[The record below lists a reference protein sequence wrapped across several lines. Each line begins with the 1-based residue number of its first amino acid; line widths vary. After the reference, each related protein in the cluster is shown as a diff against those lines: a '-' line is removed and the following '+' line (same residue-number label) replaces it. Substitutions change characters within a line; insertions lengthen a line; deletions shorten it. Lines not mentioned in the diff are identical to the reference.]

1 MTRLLRARWLASRYK
16 AADALI
22 FGKDNGEGDDYR
34 RAGETFR
41 AAVEGAGLAGRGR
54 LTAWWG
60 SGRRTSGCGRCRRP
74 RRGRGVGRSLL
85 ARSACVSVEE
95 GSARRR
101 YTRIRLAGRRTRYR
115 PALIGA
121 VRRRQAL
128 ALRGLRR
135 CLALLVALIAL
146 RNATGDDSRPSGK
159 FPLRGFRPVHEV
171 LNSRIPGRGHRLHL
185 RPAKCMDRSTSSPK
199 LRSARTRP

>member
-1 MTRLLRARWLASRYK
+1 MRAFTPVR
-16 AADALI
+16 D
-22 FGKDNGEGDDYR
+22 
-34 RAGETFR
+34 AGEES
-41 AAVEGAGLAGRGR
+41 V
-54 LTAWWG
+54 
-60 SGRRTSGCGRCRRP
+60 
-74 RRGRGVGRSLL
+74 VRSSP
-85 ARSACVSVEE
+85 APGCVSVEE

-101 YTRIRLAGRRTRYR
+101 YTRIRLACRRTRYR

-171 LNSRIPGRGHRLHL
+171 LNSRIPG
-185 RPAKCMDRSTSSPK
+185 
-199 LRSARTRP
+199 